1 MIKYLLII
9 IIILNILGVIT
20 FILHKNNILSVNK
33 YIKSKPEIWFA
44 TYGTRPNYNNALNRI
59 SKEAHETAWFD
70 RIDIYDQKSLSPSFK
85 KEFSKVLELPRG
97 AGYWIWKYDIIKK
110 AMDSMNDGDIFIY
123 ADAGCKINKNGHAK
137 FFEYIKKLRESKHQ
151 MLCFQMKQYLEYEW
165 TTNKIFEMFEISESD
180 DKFRKSP
187 QILMTTFFIQ
197 KGRKSEKWLDFVL
210 SVLRKDPMI
219 ITDIYNEETKKVNP
233 LFEDNRHDQSIGSV
247 SLKIIGALI
256 LEDDPERGK
265 GDPYTPIQS
274 MRCRTQTTC

>member
-1 MIKYLLII
+1 
-9 IIILNILGVIT
+9 
-20 FILHKNNILSVNK
+20 
-33 YIKSKPEIWFA
+33 
-44 TYGTRPNYNNALNRI
+44 
-59 SKEAHETAWFD
+59 
-70 RIDIYDQKSLSPSFK
+70 
-85 KEFSKVLELPRG
+85 
-97 AGYWIWKYDIIKK
+97 
-110 AMDSMNDGDIFIY
+110 
-123 ADAGCKINKNGHAK
+123 
-137 FFEYIKKLRESKHQ
+137 
-151 MLCFQMKQYLEYEW
+151 
-165 TTNKIFEMFEISESD
+165 
-180 DKFRKSP
+180 
-187 QILMTTFFIQ
+187 MTTFFIQ